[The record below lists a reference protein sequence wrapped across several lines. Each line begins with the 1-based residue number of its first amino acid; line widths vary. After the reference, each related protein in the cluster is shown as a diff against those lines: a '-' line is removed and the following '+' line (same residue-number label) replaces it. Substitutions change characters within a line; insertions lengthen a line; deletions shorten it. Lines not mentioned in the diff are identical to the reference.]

1 MELTIVPSYAAVL
14 GIGMIILSLRV
25 IRIRRMAKI
34 AVGDRGEP
42 VLERAIRVHGNFSE
56 YVPLAIILLAFV
68 EISGSPGWLVHGL
81 CGLLVAG
88 RAIHAFG
95 VSRTAEDYRFRTF
108 GMVATLAVL
117 GVTSSILLTG
127 GSLVVRAFG

>member
-14 GIGMIILSLRV
+14 VIGMIILSLRV
-25 IRIRRMAKI
+25 IRIRRKAKI

-56 YVPLAIILLAFV
+56 YVPLAIILLTFV
-68 EISGSPGWLVHGL
+68 EISGSPGSLVHGL

-88 RAIHAFG
+88 RAVHAIG
-95 VSRTAEDYRFRTF
+95 VSRTAEDHRFRTF
-108 GMVATLAVL
+108 GMVATLIVL

-127 GSLVVRAFG
+127 GSLLVSSFG